1 MFRRLLAVFC
11 VLLVLLGVG
20 VVLFVKGLIGG
31 DAVRRTLESQLSARV
46 GEPVTIASL
55 SASFFPRVE
64 LDLHEVAVG
73 QPVRAT
79 ITEISIATGLRGLL
93 SRRVEGAEV
102 VVSNSRLPVG
112 MVLGIVGAAA
122 SDGSADT
129 SGAGLTIVSI
139 STLVFRKVELVA
151 GPRSLTVDLESSLD
165 GDRLEVGRLIA
176 QSQGTRLE
184 ARGALTSIAKHE
196 GKFTAAAGR
205 LNLDELL
212 AVASTLSSEAPAPK
226 SAPAAAAA
234 SPIDLQLELTAPGGE
249 LGGYTFQT
257 LSSTLRV
264 TPRQILLQPL
274 KFGIFGGQFDGQLRV
289 LSSAGA
295 PDIAL
300 NGRVDRLDVARLLRE
315 VRGSSPMSGL
325 MSGTVALASRG
336 SSSDDVVR
344 AAHGSGRVT
353 IADGVIPGLEMVRPI
368 VLAFGK
374 PSGAPPAGSG
384 SSFTQLGGNFTLA
397 DRTLRVPDITFASRD
412 FDMAG
417 TALVRFPTGAP
428 GALDVHANVML
439 SRELTAQAGTDLRR
453 YAQED
458 GRVVVPATITGTLAA
473 PNVSIDI
480 AAAVNRALQNE
491 AKRKLK
497 GYLDRIIRHED

>member
-1 MFRRLLAVFC
+1 MFRKLLAVFC

-46 GEPVTIASL
+46 GQPVTIASL
-55 SASFFPRVE
+55 GASFFPRVK
-64 LDLHEVAVG
+64 LDLHNVAVG
-73 QPVRAT
+73 QPVKAT

-93 SRRVEGAEV
+93 SRRVERAEV
-102 VVSNSRLPVG
+102 LVSNSRLPVE
-112 MVLGIVGAAA
+112 MVLGIVSAAA
-122 SDGSADT
+122 SGGTADT

-139 STLVFRKVELVA
+139 STLVFRQVELVA
-151 GPRSLTVDLESSLD
+151 GPRSLIVDLESSLD
-165 GDRLEVGRLIA
+165 GDRLDVGRLIA
-176 QSQGTRLE
+176 QSEGTRLE

-196 GKFTAAAGR
+196 GKFTASAGR

-212 AVASTLSSEAPAPK
+212 ALASALSSAAPAPK
-226 SAPAAAAA
+226 SAPAASAASAA

-249 LGGYTFQT
+249 LGGYSFQT
-257 LSSTLRV
+257 LASTLRV

-289 LSSAGA
+289 LSAA
-295 PDIAL
+295 NPPDIAL

-315 VRGSSPMSGL
+315 VRGSSPMSGI
-325 MSGTVALASRG
+325 MSGSVALASRG
-336 SSSDDVVR
+336 TSSDDVVR

-353 IADGVIPGLEMVRPI
+353 IADGVIPGLEIVRPI

-374 PSGAPPAGSG
+374 PSGAPPGGSG
-384 SSFTQLGGNFTLA
+384 SSFTQLGGNFVLA
-397 DRTLRVPDITFASRD
+397 DQMLRVPDVTFASRD

-417 TALVRFPTGAP
+417 SALVRFPAGV
-428 GALDVHANVML
+428 LDVRANVML

-473 PNVSIDI
+473 PAVSIDV

-497 GYLDRIIRHED
+497 GFLDRIIRHED